1 MERIPAH
8 PVCVLVVDDY
18 PLLRVGVQNLVNS
31 RDDLE
36 IVGEAADGERSCE
49 LAQLLQPDVVL
60 MDIEIPKL
68 NGIEATLWIKATLP
82 HVIVIGLSIDKSSP
96 VANYMR
102 AAGDTAYLTID
113 TTPEDFY
120 RVPFGTNSLR

>member
-1 MERIPAH
+1 MERIPEN
-8 PVCVLVVDDY
+8 PVRVLVVDDH
-18 PLLRVGVQNLVNS
+18 PLLRVGIQSLVS
-31 RDDLE
+31 SWDDLE
-36 IVGEAADGERSCE
+36 IVGEAADGERACE

-68 NGIEATLWIKATLP
+68 NGIEATRWIKATLP
-82 HVIVIGLSIDKSSP
+82 HVIVIGLSIDTSST

-102 AAGDTAYLTID
+102 AAGATAYLTKD

-120 RVPFGTNSLR
+120 RVIHSALTH